1 MAAIN
6 RESDQLFVS
15 EILENE
21 ASVSL
26 IDRMIERSHGDASPL
41 PEQVEPVSGLV
52 LARIVAFQGTLPQL
66 LMDIAGDL
74 RYSTAVAVTGN
85 IDPAKDVGAEVCISF
100 DRNDVRRPIV
110 LGKIHAG
117 LNESVS
123 NNGNKV
129 EISSDTEIVLRC
141 GKASIHLRSDGTVAI
156 RGTNVASR
164 ASETN
169 RIRGGNVQIN

>member
-1 MAAIN
+1 MAEIN
-6 RESDQLFVS
+6 RESDQLFVCETLEKEGS
-15 EILENE
+15 ER
-21 ASVSL
+21 L
-26 IDRMIERSHGDASPL
+26 IDRMIEQSHGDARSL
-41 PEQVEPVSGLV
+41 PERSEAVSGLV
-52 LARIVAFQGTLPQL
+52 LARIVGFQGALPQL
-66 LMDIAGDL
+66 LMDIAGEL

-110 LGKIHAG
+110 LGKMHTG
-117 LNESVS
+117 LNACVS
-123 NNGNKV
+123 NNK
-129 EISSDTEIVLRC
+129 IDITSDTEIVLRC
-141 GKASIHLRSDGTVAI
+141 GKASIHLKSDGTVAI

>member
-6 RESDQLFVS
+6 RESDQLFVC
-15 EILENE
+15 ETLENE
-21 ASVSL
+21 GSESLVDRIIEQSQGNASQ
-26 IDRMIERSHGDASPL
+26 L
-41 PEQVEPVSGLV
+41 PERHESVSGLV
-52 LARIVAFQGTLPQL
+52 LARIVAFQGTLPRL

-74 RYSTAVAVTGN
+74 RYSTAVAVIGD
-85 IDPAKDVGAEVCISF
+85 IDPTNDVGAEVCVSF
-100 DRNDVRRPIV
+100 DRNDMRRPIV
-110 LGKIHAG
+110 LGKLHTG
-117 LNESVS
+117 LNQSVT
-123 NNGNKV
+123 NHENKI
-129 EISSDTEIVLRC
+129 EIASDTEIVLRC